1 MDLCG
6 RRRGDN
12 NSGTNIRAVGG
23 IQHPAAEW
31 MLLDGVDKLK
41 WWSRVRRM

>member
-1 MDLCG
+1 M
-6 RRRGDN
+6 RGGGVIITVV
-12 NSGTNIRAVGG
+12 SGTNIRAVGG

-41 WWSRVRRM
+41 WWRRGRRM